1 MIRCLIGVLLLAPRA
16 AAAAAPVRQSV
27 PPRTATPAPPARL
40 MNVRL
45 VCEPETDSRTSFS
58 DMRPPQSP
66 SVDQRPRVGA
76 VRGPINR
83 PFGPL
88 ESGKMPQFAR
98 FRDGCGRA
106 RGGYS
111 QRRTP

>member
-1 MIRCLIGVLLLAPRA
+1 MIRCLIGVLLLLPPRA

-27 PPRTATPAPPARL
+27 PPSTATPAPPARL

-45 VCEPETDSRTSFS
+45 VCEPDTDSRTSFS

-66 SVDQRPRVGA
+66 SVEQRPRVRL
-76 VRGPINR
+76 VRSPFNG

-88 ESGKMPQFAR
+88 EGTKIAQFAL
-98 FRDGCGRA
+98 FR
-106 RGGYS
+106 
-111 QRRTP
+111 RRLYERLRSMQA